1 MDRSWWLGSVLV
13 GSLLVGWLVARGWVA
28 DGGGVMGGAM
38 GAGEVPHGP
47 QHYVHGVEKVRN
59 YAQSARVI
67 LKAPPGWDPEELLL

>member
-1 MDRSWWLGSVLV
+1 
-13 GSLLVGWLVARGWVA
+13 
-28 DGGGVMGGAM
+28 MGGAM